1 MRGISNIW
9 TELSIP
15 PSPLPIGTSS
25 RKEKAGS
32 RSKAAVAEL
41 PSTGSRLQILLS
53 SPELPP
59 PNPSI
64 ASRKQIFRRRRGPT
78 TAVVNSCRLRNEK
91 EIIRPRNGD
100 MEGSVQSYF
109 PAMTNIANSAAATT
123 TSTVLTGERHPLT
136 EVRVDLSSSC

>member
-53 SPELPP
+53 SPELLP

-78 TAVVNSCRLRNEK
+78 TAVVNSC
-91 EIIRPRNGD
+91 
-100 MEGSVQSYF
+100 
-109 PAMTNIANSAAATT
+109 AMKRKLLDQEWGHGGEC
-123 TSTVLTGERHPLT
+123 TV
-136 EVRVDLSSSC
+136 VFSSNDKHCKFLGCQNDKYCLGWIEASSHRSQG